1 MKSII
6 TSVKRNVKLE
16 GADEKTE
23 GGLLI
28 AKKRDLDIEC
38 IITATRRIVKSREF
52 GEKAKEDSLQK
63 RSVNLGIIITD
74 VN

>member
-23 GGLLI
+23 GGLL
-28 AKKRDLDIEC
+28 EC